1 MPLQVL
7 VHEMETLSKMFN
19 AMEQR
24 YVSHALD
31 DYNKDFNSNSE
42 DGTNLVEDVLKAD
55 EADSKVNIEFKQLK
69 FSKSIKEKILFLKT
83 INSWRG
89 IDYSS

>member
-1 MPLQVL
+1 
-7 VHEMETLSKMFN
+7 METLSKMFN

-55 EADSKVNIEFKQLK
+55 EADSKVNIKFKQLK
-69 FSKSIKEKILFLKT
+69 FSKSIKEK
-83 INSWRG
+83 N
-89 IDYSS
+89 